1 VRACVVQ
8 RKEEKRKF
16 TTLMGTKFCFGFL
29 VQKMFKII
37 KGYLL
42 NYFLS
47 NVFFKIIF
55 LFFKNA
61 KRSQIL
67 KHKSCNFGCIFKIV
81 KEEI

>member
-29 VQKMFKII
+29 VQKMLKIN

-42 NYFLS
+42 NFFSYQTDFSKSFFYFS
-47 NVFFKIIF
+47 KMQN
-55 LFFKNA
+55 
-61 KRSQIL
+61 
-67 KHKSCNFGCIFKIV
+67 GV
-81 KEEI
+81 KF